1 MVLLGSIPFS
11 ISTPCLLVFKKVKK
25 VLISG
30 IPSKAKIL
38 GLVFG
43 RGTFGTGL
51 MMIAFPMIYHAV
63 RNAEEGITN
72 PKKVKWLVEPY
83 LNAPITPSLVF
94 DRDR

>member
-1 MVLLGSIPFS
+1 MGSIPFS

-43 RGTFGTGL
+43 RGTLGTGL

-63 RNAEEGITN
+63 RNAEEGIMN
-72 PKKVKWLVEPY
+72 PKKDMLERQFSAIKGGVAALVV
-83 LNAPITPSLVF
+83 SS
-94 DRDR
+94 R

>member
-38 GLVFG
+38 VLVFG
-43 RGTFGTGL
+43 KGTSGTGL
-51 MMIAFPMIYHAV
+51 MMIAFQVICHPV
-63 RNAEEGITN
+63 RNAEQKIAN
-72 PKKVKWLVEPY
+72 QPKVK
-83 LNAPITPSLVF
+83 
-94 DRDR
+94 